1 MACLEMA
8 PAPPAPELCFSV
20 FSPATSPQ
28 GAAAPQATT
37 RGRSLTPPE
46 LPPTGSAAQLHRR
59 LKEEERLLL
68 AKLHHMTGGS
78 SPVSGM
84 RRLVPDLCDAEPD
97 AAGLPDRSS
106 VTAQINSFQEVSL
119 TEPEDTKDLGREQD
133 E

>member
-8 PAPPAPELCFSV
+8 RALPAPELCFSV

-46 LPPTGSAAQLHRR
+46 LPLTGSAAQRHQR

-84 RRLVPDLCDAEPD
+84 RRLVPELCDTEPD
-97 AAGLPDRSS
+97 AAGLPDQSS

-119 TEPEDTKDLGREQD
+119 TEAEDTKDLGQEQD